1 MQNPKVLVVGA
12 GALGVVTG
20 YHLALAGAEITF
32 LVRPNRL
39 QALAG
44 GLQLY
49 CFDDLASKQFDTYQY
64 TASMEDV
71 AAGQY
76 DFALVTLDGA
86 SCRSA
91 EGETLLRALG
101 DAIRPGN
108 AAVLICGMDVRE
120 HCRELMQLPADR
132 VLEGTQNMLSYQVDR
147 YALPVHPPADPGQVS
162 RADFAYRH
170 TGNGGGFTVVAEPAG
185 PAAQFA
191 DLYNRCGISTCRS
204 MQRITYTMFTRSF
217 FPIIAIYERAG
228 WPDTSKLVEDEEL
241 MALGAR
247 AMGEILSLPEHGW
260 RGKLASLLVGRKT
273 LAKKLMGMEHD
284 CRPLDYTAFNRC
296 HHGTKVRAQNLLV
309 MQRCA
314 AAGQAA
320 GKPMTALKE
329 LIAGFDA

>member
-1 MQNPKVLVVGA
+1 MSNPKVLVVGA

-20 YHLALAGAEITF
+20 YHLAQAGAGVTF
-32 LVRPNRL
+32 LVRPDRL
-39 QALAG
+39 ATLEG
-44 GLQLY
+44 GQQLY
-49 CFDDLASKQFDTYQY
+49 CFDDLSSKQFDAYQS
-64 TASMEDV
+64 TASVEDV
-71 AAGQY
+71 SAEQY
-76 DFALVTLDGA
+76 DFVLVTLDGA

-108 AAVLICGMDVRE
+108 AVALICGMDVRE

-132 VLEGTQNMLSYQVDR
+132 VLEGTQAMLSYHVGR
-147 YALPVHPPADPGQVS
+147 YPVPVHPPADPAQVS

-170 TGNGGGFTVVAEPAG
+170 TGNSCGFTVVAEPQE
-185 PAAQFA
+185 AATRFA
-191 DLYNRCGISTCRS
+191 KLYNRSGVSTCRS

-228 WPDTSKLVEDEEL
+228 WPDTSKLVEDREL
-241 MALGAR
+241 MTLGAR

-273 LAKKLMGMEHD
+273 LAKKLLGMERD

-309 MQRCA
+309 MQHCA
-314 AAGQAA
+314 AAGKAA
-320 GKPMTALKE
+320 GKPMRALNE
-329 LIAGFDA
+329 LIAGFTP